1 MEEYD
6 YLFKILLVGDE
17 GCGKTSILMR
27 YVKDTFQEDLSTTVG
42 VDFDVRTVNHSGD
55 AIRIQIWDTA
65 GQERFHTIV
74 SSYYR
79 GAHAIV
85 ILFSLTDMESFEHLE
100 AWLNNVKR
108 YSSENVDILI
118 LANKC
123 DCAEDRIISQ
133 ETVQE
138 YAKKVNVTVIETS
151 AKDCINVEEAFMELV
166 KNIHTRVSCIN
177 FDGPIPLDMDMNNDK
192 PSNSKHCCNVS

>member
-17 GCGKTSILMR
+17 GSGKTSILTR
-27 YVKDTFQEDLSTTVG
+27 YINDSFAEDLSTTVG
-42 VDFDVRTVNHSGD
+42 VDFDIRTVNHSGD
-55 AIRIQIWDTA
+55 AIRLQIWDTA

-85 ILFSLTDMESFEHLE
+85 ILFSLTDQESFDHLE

-123 DCAEDRIISQ
+123 DCVDNRVIPK
-133 ETVQE
+133 ETIQE
-138 YAKKVNVTVIETS
+138 YAKKVNVSIIETS
-151 AKDCINVEEAFMELV
+151 AKDCINVEEAFMKLV
-166 KNIHTRVSCIN
+166 KNIHARVSCIN
-177 FDGPIPLDMDMNNDK
+177 FDGPIPLDIDMNDK
-192 PSNSKHCCNVS
+192 KSSDKRCCSIS